1 MADQTIKLESIT
13 AKPIG
18 GEQFKARW
26 GVNGN
31 EYVVNSLSGSS
42 QQDFQDLMVHVS
54 EKRAAAVEQEVLPM
68 EQRMRKRNTNLTILG
83 NTMAEVQK
91 WIGKCP
97 TDKSPDDQKTNVD
110 KWSDDAQKG
119 LTMVGYTPSTGSYF
133 KRDLDERYQ
142 KVKTKIDRL
151 NNDGSQD
158 STRLQSLVDHR
169 DQSYQTATTLM
180 SSISDTR
187 SNLIRNM

>member
-1 MADQTIKLESIT
+1 MADSTIKLESIT

-31 EYVVNSLSGSS
+31 EYVVNSLSGDV
-42 QQDFQDLMVHVS
+42 QKDFQDLMVHVS
-54 EKRAAAVEQEVLPM
+54 EKRAASVEQEVLPM
-68 EQRMRKRNTNLTILG
+68 EKRMRKRNTNLTTLG
-83 NTMAEVQK
+83 NTLAEVQK
-91 WIGKCP
+91 YIGQCP
-97 TDKSPDDQKTNVD
+97 TDKKPDDQATSVS
-110 KWSDDAQKG
+110 WSDEAVIG
-119 LTMVGYTPSTGSYF
+119 LNMAGCKDIQNGNTKKS
-133 KRDLDERYQ
+133 KLDEYYQ
-142 KVKTKIDRL
+142 RVKTKIDRL